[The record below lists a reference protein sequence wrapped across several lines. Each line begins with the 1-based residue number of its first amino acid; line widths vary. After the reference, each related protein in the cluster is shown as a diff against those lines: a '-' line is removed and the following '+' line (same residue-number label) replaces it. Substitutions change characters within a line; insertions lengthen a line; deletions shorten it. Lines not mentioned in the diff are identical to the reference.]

1 MKKDKLCKT
10 SILSEQHT
18 IHEVEMQGT
27 VKHEEKSVSI
37 FANKKTFYIYFHL
50 ILALWIDIVA
60 FYVLLLSTVFSQKK
74 KKEMDANLPDNLF
87 ESF

>member
-1 MKKDKLCKT
+1 MNKQHFLDAAKPAQDTEKNVFVLQNQLDQFYKKYMKKDKLCKT

-50 ILALWIDIVA
+50 ILAL
-60 FYVLLLSTVFSQKK
+60 
-74 KKEMDANLPDNLF
+74 
-87 ESF
+87 